1 MLDAFERSHHSIR
14 SIEDK
19 IIGLGVAL
27 QSTILMYHL
36 WSWISSWMENSVSS
50 RGKLRNAFKVG
61 GAADLPPALTEAPDS
76 ESYQS
81 SWTLRSALHWYLT
94 LENEAASELA
104 DNLLFPSH

>member
-27 QSTILMYHL
+27 QSTMLMYHL
-36 WSWISSWMENSVSS
+36 WSWISENSVSS

-61 GAADLPPALTEAPDS
+61 GAADLPPALTEAPDG

-81 SWTLRSALHWYLT
+81 SWTLRSALH
-94 LENEAASELA
+94 
-104 DNLLFPSH
+104 